1 VAVTKKNA
9 MTWPSALS
17 TFVLNMVCY
26 LIKKGVRVDLGFR
39 VKYPK
44 DVA

>member
-1 VAVTKKNA
+1 
-9 MTWPSALS
+9 
-17 TFVLNMVCY
+17 MVCY

-44 DVA
+44 DVAESVRGEDIQPS